1 MVGVPAFGF
10 ERVAPHGSSQVE
22 VITRSRFPMGKQRG
36 GRLNRA
42 VNFELT
48 YSP

>member
-1 MVGVPAFGF
+1 MLQGTTK
-10 ERVAPHGSSQVE
+10 E
-22 VITRSRFPMGKQRG
+22 ITRSRFPMGKQRG
-36 GRLNRA
+36 GGSIWLNRA